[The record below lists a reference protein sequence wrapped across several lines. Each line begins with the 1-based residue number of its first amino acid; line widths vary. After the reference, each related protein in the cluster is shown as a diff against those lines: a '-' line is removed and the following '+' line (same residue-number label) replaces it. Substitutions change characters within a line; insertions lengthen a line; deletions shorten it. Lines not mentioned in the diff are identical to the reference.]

1 MRKILFLGLAL
12 AGLTATAP
20 ALAAPGPQARASQAA
35 NPHGQEAGPP
45 ALPTM
50 KTLSTLQA
58 QARILAV
65 KVQIAKLEA
74 EIRKAN
80 TGPLVSGGHHSGGS
94 ISVASIPHGN
104 RRSSAFDGLSV
115 RSIIGYPGR
124 LQAILERPGGGSAH
138 VRPGQSVDGLRI
150 VRITP
155 HNVWTAHDGQ
165 SRPLPWRGQR
175 QTAGD
180 IAGGITP
187 DSFPTLGGALPQS
200 GAPMNLGAP

>member
-80 TGPLVSGGHHSGGS
+80 TGSLVSGAHHTGGS
-94 ISVASIPHGN
+94 ISVASIPHGS
-104 RRSSAFDGLSV
+104 RHSGAFDGLSV

-138 VRPGQSVDGLRI
+138 VRPGQIVDDLRI

-155 HNVWTAHDGQ
+155 HNVWIAHNGRVQ
-165 SRPLPWRGQR
+165 PLPWRGQR
-175 QTAGD
+175 RTVT
-180 IAGGITP
+180 GIPGAMTT
-187 DSFPTLGGALPQS
+187 DGLPTLGGPLPPS
-200 GAPMNLGAP
+200 GATLGLGGP